1 MKRKEERELV
11 FKALYSL
18 HMDPNPLDKILD
30 DAISLNDITGEIS
43 EYVKSS
49 IANIIKHK
57 DEVDAIIERFLSNW
71 DFKRVSPIDISLLR
85 LAIGEMLYI
94 SDIPPEVSI
103 NEVIELSKKYSNDNA
118 PKFINGILDSVL
130 KEEKGVSR
138 PE

>member
-18 HMDPNPLDKILD
+18 HMDPNPVDKILD
-30 DAISLNDITGEIS
+30 DAISLNDISGGIS
-43 EYVKSS
+43 EYVKIS
-49 IANIIKHK
+49 ITNIINHK

-130 KEEKGVSR
+130 KEEKGISR

>member
-18 HMDPNPLDKILD
+18 HMDPNPIDKIID
-30 DAISLNDITGEIS
+30 DVISLNDISGEIS
-43 EYVKSS
+43 EYVKIS

-85 LAIGEMLYI
+85 LAIGEMLYS

-130 KEEKGVSR
+130 KEEKGISR